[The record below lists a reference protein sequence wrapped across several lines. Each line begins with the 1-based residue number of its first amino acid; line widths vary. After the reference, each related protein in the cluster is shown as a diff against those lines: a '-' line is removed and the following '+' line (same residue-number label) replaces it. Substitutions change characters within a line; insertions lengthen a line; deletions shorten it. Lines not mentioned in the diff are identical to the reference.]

1 MDRAGTR
8 YNRWALVS
16 VLIYS
21 LATRQIM
28 DKQNTYDDKVKKKK
42 IQKMFLF
49 STEGLTIRILKYV
62 NEAIELINSQKAFDE
77 EGQEGQTFNTY

>member
-1 MDRAGTR
+1 
-8 YNRWALVS
+8 
-16 VLIYS
+16 
-21 LATRQIM
+21 M